1 MSDMRDILEDAVE
14 GLLRDAVTPTLLR
27 DAELGQWPAALWA
40 DVEAAGL
47 THAAI
52 VEDAGGAGASWGEI
66 FALIRA
72 TGRHGA
78 PIPLVETLIGNWLLS
93 QAGLA
98 PLGGPLSIAM
108 APDTMPNAGPFNVVL
123 PGVAWGGACE
133 HLLVLAGREAPQL
146 MLFARSAFSASSA
159 ANIAGEPR
167 DDLTLEGA
175 VPLASAA
182 WTHGADALLLTGAM
196 ARSAQIAG
204 AIERVLEQSILYA
217 NERVQFGRPIAQ
229 FQAVQQTLA
238 QLSTQA
244 LLASAAAENAF
255 NTADTELSEFAIA
268 SAKAC
273 TSELAGLA
281 ASAAHAVFGAIG
293 ITHEHSLHF
302 ATRRLWSWRGEFGG
316 QSFWAERLGRQAC
329 AATASALWPAV
340 TRGSF

>member
-14 GLLRDAVTPTLLR
+14 GLLRDAVTPALLR

-52 VEDAGGAGASWGEI
+52 VEEAGGAGASWSEI
-66 FALIRA
+66 FGLIRA
-72 TGRHGA
+72 AGRHGA

-93 QAGLA
+93 QADLT
-98 PLGGPLSIAM
+98 PVMGPLAIA
-108 APDTMPNAGPFNVVL
+108 ATSEAATASDGFTSLLPD
-123 PGVAWGGACE
+123 VAWGEACE
-133 HLLVLAGREAPQL
+133 HLVVLAGRETPRL
-146 MLFARSAFSASSA
+146 MLFSRASFTTRSA

-167 DDLTLEGA
+167 DDVTLTNA
-175 VPLASAA
+175 VALATAE
-182 WTHGADALLLTGAM
+182 WTLGADALLLAGAM
-196 ARSAQIAG
+196 ARSGQIAG
-204 AIERVLEQSILYA
+204 AIERVLDQATEYA

-238 QLSTQA
+238 QLATQA

-255 NTADTELSEFAIA
+255 NTADQGLSEFAIA

-273 TSELAGLA
+273 ASELAGLA

-302 ATRRLWSWRGEFGG
+302 TTRRLWSWRGEFGG
-316 QSFWAERLGRQAC
+316 QGFWSERLGRQAC
-329 AATASALWPAV
+329 AAGSSGLWPAI